1 MKYKS
6 EDIDLLIDSL
16 KIEEVVGEFVELKK
30 SGANYKGLCPFHP
43 DTTPSFMVSP
53 SKNICKCFVCGAGG
67 NPISFYSQYKKISFI
82 EAVEELS
89 KKYAIP
95 IKSLENNNLKQQE
108 SYEKYYEIM
117 KEAHLFYKN
126 SIFSNQGREA
136 LEYLSNR
143 KLNPKVIKE
152 NGLGFAPNK
161 WSELNDYLVSKGYES
176 KDLLKLGLIKEGD
189 NGNNYDTFRNR
200 IIFPIFSIKGDVI
213 AFGGRTLE
221 KDKETP
227 KYINSPDTP
236 IFKKGKNLYGL
247 ERSGVI
253 RKKNYAM
260 LMEGYMD
267 VLSAYLYGFDV
278 ALAPLGTAL
287 TEEQGVLL
295 KKYTSNIILS
305 FDSDGPGQSA
315 TERAGLILKSLGF
328 NIRILQLE
336 GAKDPDEY
344 LKQFGKESF
353 LKCVKNSVE
362 IFDFL
367 FKYYLKDYDL
377 NTMMF
382 KQNFINRFK
391 EFFQCVE
398 TELEKTLYLDRLSKE
413 IDVDK
418 NILKE
423 ILIDKNRKKSRKFEE
438 DLVNINIGEKSE
450 IINRVEK
457 DTLFLILAKR
467 EYFKYFSDK
476 NIKGSLTKKV
486 FQYLI
491 QHKEIDREDST
502 LNLSQNLELTSE
514 ELEQWQLLICTLI
527 ENISNDKKIEELL
540 TETFLSWFKQEIDS
554 SYRKVKGMDLI
565 EGLLLTNKIKQ
576 LEIKLSRVN
585 SFDEIK
591 EIYDNFKELM
601 KLNTRGIKVFF
612 TDIDKMKEQM
622 LEELKVSSK

>member
-1 MKYKS
+1 
-6 EDIDLLIDSL
+6 
-16 KIEEVVGEFVELKK
+16 
-30 SGANYKGLCPFHP
+30 
-43 DTTPSFMVSP
+43 
-53 SKNICKCFVCGAGG
+53 
-67 NPISFYSQYKKISFI
+67 
-82 EAVEELS
+82 
-89 KKYAIP
+89 
-95 IKSLENNNLKQQE
+95 
-108 SYEKYYEIM
+108 M

-377 NTMMF
+377 NNMMS

-591 EIYDNFKELM
+591 EIYDNFKEII
-601 KLNTRGIKVFF
+601 N
-612 TDIDKMKEQM
+612 
-622 LEELKVSSK
+622 

>member
-1 MKYKS
+1 MKYKT

-30 SGANYKGLCPFHP
+30 AGANYKGLCPFHP

-67 NPISFYSQYKKISFI
+67 NPISFYSQYKKISFL
-82 EAVEELS
+82 EAIEELS
-89 KKYAIP
+89 KKYGIP
-95 IKSLENNNLKQQE
+95 IKGIDNNSIKQQDN
-108 SYEKYYEIM
+108 YEKYYEIM
-117 KEAHLFYKN
+117 REAHNFYKDM
-126 SIFSNQGREA
+126 IFSNQGRVA
-136 LEYLSNR
+136 LEYLAGR
-143 KLNPKVIKE
+143 KLNPKIIKE
-152 NGLGFAPNK
+152 NGLGFAPDR
-161 WSELNDYLVSKGYES
+161 WSELNDYLLSKGYES
-176 KDLLKLGLIKEGD
+176 KDLLKLGLIKEGE
-189 NGNNYDTFRNR
+189 NGNNYDVFRNR
-200 IIFPIFSIKGDVI
+200 IMFPIYSIKGEVI

-247 ERSGVI
+247 ERSGII

-267 VLSAYLYGFDV
+267 VLSAYIYGFDV

-287 TEEQGVLL
+287 TEEQGILL

-305 FDSDGPGQSA
+305 FDSDAPGQVA

-328 NIRILQLE
+328 NIRILKLE

-367 FKYYLKDYDL
+367 FNYYLKEYDL
-377 NTMMF
+377 SNMMS

-391 EFFQCVE
+391 EFFQCVD

-413 IDVDK
+413 LEIEKD
-418 NILKE
+418 ILKD

-438 DLVNINIGEKSE
+438 DLVNINMGGESE

-457 DTLFLILAKR
+457 DTVFLILANR
-467 EYFKYFSDK
+467 KYFDYFRDK
-476 NIKGSLTKKV
+476 NIKGSLTKKIY
-486 FQYLI
+486 QYLKSSEADESVVNI
-491 QHKEIDREDST
+491 PEHI
-502 LNLSQNLELTSE
+502 ELTSQE
-514 ELEQWQLLICTLI
+514 MEQWQLIICSLI
-527 ENISNDKKIEELL
+527 ENSSNEKKIEELL
-540 TETFLSWFKQEIDS
+540 KETFLSWFKQEIES
-554 SYRKVKGMDLI
+554 SYRRVKSMDLVT
-565 EGLLLTNKIKQ
+565 GLMLVNKIKQ
-576 LEIKLSRVN
+576 LEIALSKTN
-585 SFDEIK
+585 SFDEIENMYK
-591 EIYDNFKELM
+591 NFKEIV
-601 KLNTRGIKVFF
+601 N
-612 TDIDKMKEQM
+612 
-622 LEELKVSSK
+622 

>member
-1 MKYKS
+1 MKYKT

-30 SGANYKGLCPFHP
+30 AGANYKGLCPFHP

-67 NPISFYSQYKKISFI
+67 NPISFYSQYKKISFL
-82 EAVEELS
+82 EAIEELS
-89 KKYAIP
+89 KKYGIP
-95 IKSLENNNLKQQE
+95 IKGIDNNSIKQQDN
-108 SYEKYYEIM
+108 YEKYYEIM
-117 KEAHLFYKN
+117 REAHNFYKDM
-126 SIFSNQGREA
+126 IFSNQGRVA
-136 LEYLSNR
+136 LEYLAGR
-143 KLNPKVIKE
+143 KLNPKIIKE
-152 NGLGFAPNK
+152 NGLGFAPDR
-161 WSELNDYLVSKGYES
+161 WSELNDYLLSKGYES
-176 KDLLKLGLIKEGD
+176 KDLLKLGLIKEGE
-189 NGNNYDTFRNR
+189 NGNNYDVFRNR
-200 IIFPIFSIKGDVI
+200 IMFPIYSTKGEVI

-247 ERSGVI
+247 ERSGII

-267 VLSAYLYGFDV
+267 VLSAYIYGFDV

-287 TEEQGVLL
+287 TEEQGILL

-305 FDSDGPGQSA
+305 FDSDAPGQAA

-328 NIRILQLE
+328 NIRILKLE

-367 FKYYLKDYDL
+367 FNYYLKEYDL
-377 NTMMF
+377 SNMMS

-391 EFFQCVE
+391 EFFQCVD

-413 IDVDK
+413 LEIEKD
-418 NILKE
+418 ILKD

-438 DLVNINIGEKSE
+438 DLVNINMGEESE

-457 DTLFLILAKR
+457 DTVFLILANR
-467 EYFKYFSDK
+467 KYFDYFRDK
-476 NIKGSLTKKV
+476 NIKGSLTKKIY
-486 FQYLI
+486 QYLKSSEADESVVNI
-491 QHKEIDREDST
+491 PEHI
-502 LNLSQNLELTSE
+502 ELTFQE
-514 ELEQWQLLICTLI
+514 MEQWQLIICSLI
-527 ENISNDKKIEELL
+527 ENSSNEKKIEELL
-540 TETFLSWFKQEIDS
+540 KETFLSWFKQEIES
-554 SYRKVKGMDLI
+554 SYRRVKSMDLVT
-565 EGLLLTNKIKQ
+565 GLMLVNKIKQ
-576 LEIKLSRVN
+576 LEIALSKTN
-585 SFDEIK
+585 SFDEIENMYK
-591 EIYDNFKELM
+591 NFKEIV
-601 KLNTRGIKVFF
+601 N
-612 TDIDKMKEQM
+612 
-622 LEELKVSSK
+622 

>member
-1 MKYKS
+1 MKYKT

-30 SGANYKGLCPFHP
+30 AGANYKGLCPFHP

-67 NPISFYSQYKKISFI
+67 NPISFYSQYKKISFL
-82 EAVEELS
+82 EAIEELS
-89 KKYAIP
+89 KKYGIP
-95 IKSLENNNLKQQE
+95 IKGIDNNSIKQQDN
-108 SYEKYYEIM
+108 YEKYYEIM
-117 KEAHLFYKN
+117 REAHNFYKDM
-126 SIFSNQGREA
+126 IFSNQGRVA
-136 LEYLSNR
+136 LEYLAGR
-143 KLNPKVIKE
+143 KLNPKIIKE
-152 NGLGFAPNK
+152 NGLGFAPDR
-161 WSELNDYLVSKGYES
+161 WSELNDYLLSKGYES
-176 KDLLKLGLIKEGD
+176 EDLLKLGLIKEGE
-189 NGNNYDTFRNR
+189 NGNNYDVFRNR
-200 IIFPIFSIKGDVI
+200 IMFPIYSTKGEVI

-247 ERSGVI
+247 ERSGII

-267 VLSAYLYGFDV
+267 VLSAYIYGFDV

-287 TEEQGVLL
+287 TEEQGILL

-305 FDSDGPGQSA
+305 FDSDAPGQAA

-328 NIRILQLE
+328 NIRILKLE

-367 FKYYLKDYDL
+367 FSYYLKEYDL
-377 NTMMF
+377 SNMMS

-391 EFFQCVE
+391 EFFQCVD

-413 IDVDK
+413 LEIEKD
-418 NILKE
+418 ILKD

-438 DLVNINIGEKSE
+438 DLVNINMGEESE

-457 DTLFLILAKR
+457 DTVFLILANRKNFD
-467 EYFKYFSDK
+467 YFRDK
-476 NIKGSLTKKV
+476 NIKGSLTKKIY
-486 FQYLI
+486 QYLKSSEADESVVNI
-491 QHKEIDREDST
+491 PEHI
-502 LNLSQNLELTSE
+502 ELTSQE
-514 ELEQWQLLICTLI
+514 MEQWQLIICSLI
-527 ENISNDKKIEELL
+527 ENSSNEKKIEELL
-540 TETFLSWFKQEIDS
+540 KETFLSWFKQEIES
-554 SYRKVKGMDLI
+554 SYRRVKSMDLVT
-565 EGLLLTNKIKQ
+565 GLMLVNKIKQ
-576 LEIKLSRVN
+576 LEIALSKTN
-585 SFDEIK
+585 SFDEIENMYK
-591 EIYDNFKELM
+591 NFKEVV
-601 KLNTRGIKVFF
+601 N
-612 TDIDKMKEQM
+612 
-622 LEELKVSSK
+622 

>member
-1 MKYKS
+1 MKYKT

-30 SGANYKGLCPFHP
+30 AGANYKGLCPFHP

-67 NPISFYSQYKKISFI
+67 NPISFYSQYKKISFL
-82 EAVEELS
+82 EAIEELS
-89 KKYAIP
+89 KKYGIP
-95 IKSLENNNLKQQE
+95 IKGIDNNSIKHQDN
-108 SYEKYYEIM
+108 YEKYYEIM
-117 KEAHLFYKN
+117 REAHNFYKDM
-126 SIFSNQGREA
+126 IFSNQGRVA
-136 LEYLSNR
+136 LEYLAGR
-143 KLNPKVIKE
+143 KLNPKIIKE
-152 NGLGFAPNK
+152 NGLGFAPDR
-161 WSELNDYLVSKGYES
+161 WSELNDYLLSKGYES
-176 KDLLKLGLIKEGD
+176 KDLLKLGLIKEGE
-189 NGNNYDTFRNR
+189 NGNNYDVFRNR
-200 IIFPIFSIKGDVI
+200 IMFPIYSTKGEVI

-247 ERSGVI
+247 ERSGII

-267 VLSAYLYGFDV
+267 VLSAYIYGFDV

-287 TEEQGVLL
+287 TEEQGILL

-305 FDSDGPGQSA
+305 FDSDAPGQVA

-328 NIRILQLE
+328 NIRILKLE

-367 FKYYLKDYDL
+367 FSYYLKEYDL
-377 NTMMF
+377 SNMMS

-391 EFFQCVE
+391 EFFQCVD

-413 IDVDK
+413 LEIEKD
-418 NILKE
+418 ILKD

-438 DLVNINIGEKSE
+438 DLVNINMGEESE

-457 DTLFLILAKR
+457 DTVFLILANR
-467 EYFKYFSDK
+467 KYFDYFRDK
-476 NIKGSLTKKV
+476 NIKGSLTKKIY
-486 FQYLI
+486 QYLKSSEADESVVNI
-491 QHKEIDREDST
+491 PEHI
-502 LNLSQNLELTSE
+502 ELTSQE
-514 ELEQWQLLICTLI
+514 MEQWQLIICSLI
-527 ENISNDKKIEELL
+527 ENSSNEKKIEELL
-540 TETFLSWFKQEIDS
+540 KETFLSWFKQEIES
-554 SYRKVKGMDLI
+554 SYRRVKSMDLVT
-565 EGLLLTNKIKQ
+565 GLMLVNKIKQ
-576 LEIKLSRVN
+576 LEIALSKTN
-585 SFDEIK
+585 SFDEIENMYK
-591 EIYDNFKELM
+591 NFKEII
-601 KLNTRGIKVFF
+601 N
-612 TDIDKMKEQM
+612 
-622 LEELKVSSK
+622 

>member
-1 MKYKS
+1 MKYKT

-30 SGANYKGLCPFHP
+30 AGANYKGLCPFHP

-67 NPISFYSQYKKISFI
+67 NPISFYSQYKKISFL
-82 EAVEELS
+82 EAIEELS
-89 KKYAIP
+89 KKYGIP
-95 IKSLENNNLKQQE
+95 IKGIDNNSIKQQDN
-108 SYEKYYEIM
+108 YEKYYEIM
-117 KEAHLFYKN
+117 REAHNFYKDM
-126 SIFSNQGREA
+126 IFLNQGRVA
-136 LEYLSNR
+136 LEYLAGR
-143 KLNPKVIKE
+143 KLNPKIIKE
-152 NGLGFAPNK
+152 NGLGFAPDR
-161 WSELNDYLVSKGYES
+161 WSELNDYLLSKGYES
-176 KDLLKLGLIKEGD
+176 KDLLKLGLIKEGE
-189 NGNNYDTFRNR
+189 NGNNYDVFRNR
-200 IIFPIFSIKGDVI
+200 IMFPIYSTKGEVI

-247 ERSGVI
+247 ERSGII

-267 VLSAYLYGFDV
+267 VLSAYIYGFDV

-287 TEEQGVLL
+287 TEEQGILL

-305 FDSDGPGQSA
+305 FDSDAPGQAA

-328 NIRILQLE
+328 NIRILKLE

-367 FKYYLKDYDL
+367 FNYYLKEYDL
-377 NTMMF
+377 SNMMS

-391 EFFQCVE
+391 GFFQCVD

-413 IDVDK
+413 LEIEKD
-418 NILKE
+418 ILKD

-438 DLVNINIGEKSE
+438 DLVNINMREESE

-457 DTLFLILAKR
+457 DTVFLILANR
-467 EYFKYFSDK
+467 KYFDYFRDK
-476 NIKGSLTKKV
+476 NIKGSLTKKIY
-486 FQYLI
+486 QYLKSSEADESVVNI
-491 QHKEIDREDST
+491 PEHI
-502 LNLSQNLELTSE
+502 ELTSQE
-514 ELEQWQLLICTLI
+514 MEQWQLIICSLI
-527 ENISNDKKIEELL
+527 ENSSNEKKIEELL
-540 TETFLSWFKQEIDS
+540 KETFLSWFKQEIES
-554 SYRKVKGMDLI
+554 SYRRVKSMDLVT
-565 EGLLLTNKIKQ
+565 GLMLVNKIKQ
-576 LEIKLSRVN
+576 LEIALSKTN
-585 SFDEIK
+585 SFDEIENMYK
-591 EIYDNFKELM
+591 NFKEIV
-601 KLNTRGIKVFF
+601 N
-612 TDIDKMKEQM
+612 
-622 LEELKVSSK
+622 

>member
-1 MKYKS
+1 LKYKT

-30 SGANYKGLCPFHP
+30 AGANYKGLCPFHP

-67 NPISFYSQYKKISFI
+67 NPISFYSQYKKISFL
-82 EAVEELS
+82 EAIEELS
-89 KKYAIP
+89 KKYGIP
-95 IKSLENNNLKQQE
+95 IKGIDNNSIKQQDN
-108 SYEKYYEIM
+108 YEKYYEIM
-117 KEAHLFYKN
+117 REAHNFYKDM
-126 SIFSNQGREA
+126 IFSNQGRVA
-136 LEYLSNR
+136 LEYLAGR
-143 KLNPKVIKE
+143 KLNPKIIKE
-152 NGLGFAPNK
+152 NGLGFAPDR
-161 WSELNDYLVSKGYES
+161 WSELNDYLLSKGYES
-176 KDLLKLGLIKEGD
+176 KDLLKLGLIKEGE
-189 NGNNYDTFRNR
+189 NGNNYDVFRNR
-200 IIFPIFSIKGDVI
+200 IMFPIYSTKGEVI

-247 ERSGVI
+247 ERSGII

-267 VLSAYLYGFDV
+267 VLSAYIYGFDV

-287 TEEQGVLL
+287 TEEQGILL

-305 FDSDGPGQSA
+305 FDSDAPGQAA

-328 NIRILQLE
+328 NIRILKLE

-367 FKYYLKDYDL
+367 FNYYLKEYDL
-377 NTMMF
+377 SNMMS

-391 EFFQCVE
+391 EFFQCVD

-413 IDVDK
+413 LEIEKD
-418 NILKE
+418 ILKD

-438 DLVNINIGEKSE
+438 DLVNINMGEESE

-457 DTLFLILAKR
+457 DTVFLILANR
-467 EYFKYFSDK
+467 KYFDYFRDK
-476 NIKGSLTKKV
+476 NIKGSLTKKIY
-486 FQYLI
+486 QYLKSSEADESVVNI
-491 QHKEIDREDST
+491 PEHI
-502 LNLSQNLELTSE
+502 ELTSQE
-514 ELEQWQLLICTLI
+514 MEQWQLIICSLI
-527 ENISNDKKIEELL
+527 ENSSNEKKIEELL
-540 TETFLSWFKQEIDS
+540 KETFLSWFKQEIES
-554 SYRKVKGMDLI
+554 SYRRVKSMDLVT
-565 EGLLLTNKIKQ
+565 GLMLVNKIKQ
-576 LEIKLSRVN
+576 LEIALSKTN
-585 SFDEIK
+585 SFDEIENMYK
-591 EIYDNFKELM
+591 NFKEIV
-601 KLNTRGIKVFF
+601 N
-612 TDIDKMKEQM
+612 
-622 LEELKVSSK
+622 

>member
-1 MKYKS
+1 MKYKT

-30 SGANYKGLCPFHP
+30 AGANYKGLCPFHP

-67 NPISFYSQYKKISFI
+67 NPISFYSQYKKISFL
-82 EAVEELS
+82 EAIEELS
-89 KKYAIP
+89 KKYGIP
-95 IKSLENNNLKQQE
+95 IKGIDNNSIKQQDN
-108 SYEKYYEIM
+108 YEKYYEIM
-117 KEAHLFYKN
+117 REAHNFYKDM
-126 SIFSNQGREA
+126 IFSNQGRVA
-136 LEYLSNR
+136 LEYLAGR
-143 KLNPKVIKE
+143 KLNPKIIKE
-152 NGLGFAPNK
+152 NGLGFAPDR
-161 WSELNDYLVSKGYES
+161 WSELNDYLLSKGYES
-176 KDLLKLGLIKEGD
+176 KDLLKLGLIKEGE
-189 NGNNYDTFRNR
+189 NGNNYDVFRNR
-200 IIFPIFSIKGDVI
+200 IMFPIYSIKGEVI

-247 ERSGVI
+247 ERSGII

-267 VLSAYLYGFDV
+267 VLSAYIYGFDV

-287 TEEQGVLL
+287 TEEQGILL

-305 FDSDGPGQSA
+305 FDSDAPGQAA

-328 NIRILQLE
+328 NIRILKLE

-367 FKYYLKDYDL
+367 FNYYLKEYDL
-377 NTMMF
+377 SNMMS

-391 EFFQCVE
+391 EFFQCVD

-413 IDVDK
+413 LEIEKD
-418 NILKE
+418 ILKD

-438 DLVNINIGEKSE
+438 DLVNINMGEESE

-457 DTLFLILAKR
+457 DTVFLILANRKNFD
-467 EYFKYFSDK
+467 YFRDK
-476 NIKGSLTKKV
+476 NIKGSLTKKIY
-486 FQYLI
+486 QYLKSSEADESVVNI
-491 QHKEIDREDST
+491 PEHI
-502 LNLSQNLELTSE
+502 ELTSQE
-514 ELEQWQLLICTLI
+514 MEQWQLIICSLI
-527 ENISNDKKIEELL
+527 ENSSNEKKIEELL
-540 TETFLSWFKQEIDS
+540 KETFLSWFKQEIES
-554 SYRKVKGMDLI
+554 SYRRVKSMDLVT
-565 EGLLLTNKIKQ
+565 GLMLVNKIKQ
-576 LEIKLSRVN
+576 LEIALSKTN
-585 SFDEIK
+585 SFDEIENMYK
-591 EIYDNFKELM
+591 NFKEIV
-601 KLNTRGIKVFF
+601 N
-612 TDIDKMKEQM
+612 
-622 LEELKVSSK
+622 

>member
-1 MKYKS
+1 MKYKT

-30 SGANYKGLCPFHP
+30 AGANYKGLCPFHP

-67 NPISFYSQYKKISFI
+67 NPISFYSQYKKISFL
-82 EAVEELS
+82 EAIEELS
-89 KKYAIP
+89 KKYGIP
-95 IKSLENNNLKQQE
+95 IKGIDNNSIKQQDN
-108 SYEKYYEIM
+108 YEKYYEIM
-117 KEAHLFYKN
+117 REAHNFYKDM
-126 SIFSNQGREA
+126 IFSNQGRVA
-136 LEYLSNR
+136 LEYLAGR
-143 KLNPKVIKE
+143 KLNPKIIKE
-152 NGLGFAPNK
+152 NGLGFAPDR
-161 WSELNDYLVSKGYES
+161 WSELNDYLLSKGYES
-176 KDLLKLGLIKEGD
+176 KDLLKLGLIKEGE
-189 NGNNYDTFRNR
+189 NGNNYDVFRNR
-200 IIFPIFSIKGDVI
+200 IMFPIYSIKGEVI

-247 ERSGVI
+247 ERSGII

-267 VLSAYLYGFDV
+267 VLSAYIYGFDV

-287 TEEQGVLL
+287 TEEQGILL

-305 FDSDGPGQSA
+305 FDSDAPGQAA

-328 NIRILQLE
+328 NIRILKLE

-367 FKYYLKDYDL
+367 FNYYLKEYDL
-377 NTMMF
+377 SNMMS

-391 EFFQCVE
+391 EFFQCVD

-413 IDVDK
+413 LEIEKD
-418 NILKE
+418 ILKD

-438 DLVNINIGEKSE
+438 DLVNINMGEESE

-457 DTLFLILAKR
+457 DTVFLILANR
-467 EYFKYFSDK
+467 KYFDYFRDK
-476 NIKGSLTKKV
+476 NIKGSLTKKIY
-486 FQYLI
+486 QYLKSSEADESVVNI
-491 QHKEIDREDST
+491 PEHI
-502 LNLSQNLELTSE
+502 ELTSQE
-514 ELEQWQLLICTLI
+514 MEQWQLIICSLI
-527 ENISNDKKIEELL
+527 ENSSNEKKIEELL
-540 TETFLSWFKQEIDS
+540 KETFLSWFKQEIES
-554 SYRKVKGMDLI
+554 SYRRVKSMDLVT
-565 EGLLLTNKIKQ
+565 GLMLVNKIKQ
-576 LEIKLSRVN
+576 LEIALSKTN
-585 SFDEIK
+585 SFDEIENMYK
-591 EIYDNFKELM
+591 NFKEIV
-601 KLNTRGIKVFF
+601 N
-612 TDIDKMKEQM
+612 
-622 LEELKVSSK
+622 

>member
-1 MKYKS
+1 MKYKT

-30 SGANYKGLCPFHP
+30 AGANYKGLCPFHP

-67 NPISFYSQYKKISFI
+67 NPISFYSQYKKISFL
-82 EAVEELS
+82 EAIEELS
-89 KKYAIP
+89 KKYGIP
-95 IKSLENNNLKQQE
+95 IKGIDNNSIKQQDN
-108 SYEKYYEIM
+108 YEKYYEIM
-117 KEAHLFYKN
+117 REAHNFYKDM
-126 SIFSNQGREA
+126 IFSNQGRVA
-136 LEYLSNR
+136 LEYLAGR
-143 KLNPKVIKE
+143 KLNPKIIKE
-152 NGLGFAPNK
+152 NGLGFAPDR
-161 WSELNDYLVSKGYES
+161 WSELNDYLLSKGYES
-176 KDLLKLGLIKEGD
+176 KDLLKLGLIKEGE
-189 NGNNYDTFRNR
+189 NGNNYDVFRNR
-200 IIFPIFSIKGDVI
+200 IMFPIYSTKGEVI

-247 ERSGVI
+247 ERSGII

-267 VLSAYLYGFDV
+267 VLSAYIYGFDV

-287 TEEQGVLL
+287 TEEQGILL

-305 FDSDGPGQSA
+305 FDSDAPGQVA

-328 NIRILQLE
+328 NIRILKLE

-367 FKYYLKDYDL
+367 FSYYLKEYDL
-377 NTMMF
+377 SNMMS

-391 EFFQCVE
+391 EFFQCVD
-398 TELEKTLYLDRLSKE
+398 TELEKILYLDRLSKE
-413 IDVDK
+413 LEIEKD
-418 NILKE
+418 ILKD

-438 DLVNINIGEKSE
+438 DLVNINMGEESE

-457 DTLFLILAKR
+457 DTVFLILANR
-467 EYFKYFSDK
+467 KYFDYFRDK
-476 NIKGSLTKKV
+476 NIKGSLTKKIY
-486 FQYLI
+486 QYLKSSEADESVVNI
-491 QHKEIDREDST
+491 PEHI
-502 LNLSQNLELTSE
+502 ELTSQE
-514 ELEQWQLLICTLI
+514 MEQWQLIICSLI
-527 ENISNDKKIEELL
+527 ENSSNEKKIEELL
-540 TETFLSWFKQEIDS
+540 KETFLSWFKQEIES
-554 SYRKVKGMDLI
+554 SYRRVKSMDLVT
-565 EGLLLTNKIKQ
+565 GLMLVNKIKQ
-576 LEIKLSRVN
+576 LEIALSKTN
-585 SFDEIK
+585 SFDEIENMYK
-591 EIYDNFKELM
+591 NFKEIV
-601 KLNTRGIKVFF
+601 N
-612 TDIDKMKEQM
+612 
-622 LEELKVSSK
+622 

>member
-1 MKYKS
+1 MKYKT

-30 SGANYKGLCPFHP
+30 AGANYKGLCPFHP

-67 NPISFYSQYKKISFI
+67 NPISFYSQYKKISFL
-82 EAVEELS
+82 EAIEELS
-89 KKYAIP
+89 KKYGIP
-95 IKSLENNNLKQQE
+95 IKGIDNNSIKHQDN
-108 SYEKYYEIM
+108 YEKYYEIM
-117 KEAHLFYKN
+117 REAHNFYKDM
-126 SIFSNQGREA
+126 IFSNQGRVA
-136 LEYLSNR
+136 LEYLAGR
-143 KLNPKVIKE
+143 KLNPKIIKE
-152 NGLGFAPNK
+152 NGLGFAPDR
-161 WSELNDYLVSKGYES
+161 WSELNDYLLSKGYES
-176 KDLLKLGLIKEGD
+176 KDLLKLGLIKEGE
-189 NGNNYDTFRNR
+189 NGNNYDVFRNR
-200 IIFPIFSIKGDVI
+200 IMFPIYSTKGEVI

-247 ERSGVI
+247 ERSGII

-267 VLSAYLYGFDV
+267 VLSAYIYGFDV

-287 TEEQGVLL
+287 TEEQGILL

-305 FDSDGPGQSA
+305 FDSDAPGQVA

-328 NIRILQLE
+328 NIRILKLE

-367 FKYYLKDYDL
+367 FSYYLKEYDL
-377 NTMMF
+377 SNMMS

-391 EFFQCVE
+391 EFFQCVD

-413 IDVDK
+413 LEIEKD
-418 NILKE
+418 ILKD

-438 DLVNINIGEKSE
+438 DLVNINMGEESE

-457 DTLFLILAKR
+457 DTVFLILANRKDFD
-467 EYFKYFSDK
+467 YFRDK
-476 NIKGSLTKKV
+476 NIKGSLTKKIY
-486 FQYLI
+486 QYLKSSEADESVVNI
-491 QHKEIDREDST
+491 PEHI
-502 LNLSQNLELTSE
+502 ELTSQE
-514 ELEQWQLLICTLI
+514 MEQWQLIICSLI
-527 ENISNDKKIEELL
+527 ENSSNEKKIEELL
-540 TETFLSWFKQEIDS
+540 KETFLSWFKQEIES
-554 SYRKVKGMDLI
+554 SYRRVKSMDLVT
-565 EGLLLTNKIKQ
+565 GLMLVNKIKQ
-576 LEIKLSRVN
+576 LEIALSKTN
-585 SFDEIK
+585 SFDEIENMYK
-591 EIYDNFKELM
+591 NFKEIV
-601 KLNTRGIKVFF
+601 N
-612 TDIDKMKEQM
+612 
-622 LEELKVSSK
+622 

>member
-1 MKYKS
+1 MKYKT

-30 SGANYKGLCPFHP
+30 AGANYKGLCPFHP

-67 NPISFYSQYKKISFI
+67 NPISFYSQYKKISFL
-82 EAVEELS
+82 EAIEELS
-89 KKYAIP
+89 KKYGIP
-95 IKSLENNNLKQQE
+95 IKGIDNNSIKQQDN
-108 SYEKYYEIM
+108 YEKYYEIM
-117 KEAHLFYKN
+117 REAHNFYKDM
-126 SIFSNQGREA
+126 IFSNQGRVA
-136 LEYLSNR
+136 LEYLAGR
-143 KLNPKVIKE
+143 KLNPKIIKE
-152 NGLGFAPNK
+152 NGLGFAPDR
-161 WSELNDYLVSKGYES
+161 WSELNDYLLSKGYES
-176 KDLLKLGLIKEGD
+176 KDLLKLGLIKEGE
-189 NGNNYDTFRNR
+189 NGNNYDVFRNR
-200 IIFPIFSIKGDVI
+200 IMFPIYSTKGEVI

-247 ERSGVI
+247 ERSGII

-267 VLSAYLYGFDV
+267 VLSAYIYGFDV

-287 TEEQGVLL
+287 TEEQGILL

-305 FDSDGPGQSA
+305 FDSDAPGQVA

-328 NIRILQLE
+328 NIRILKLE

-367 FKYYLKDYDL
+367 FSYYLKEYDL
-377 NTMMF
+377 SNMMS

-391 EFFQCVE
+391 EFFQCVD

-413 IDVDK
+413 LEIEKD
-418 NILKE
+418 ILKD

-438 DLVNINIGEKSE
+438 DLVNINMEEESE

-457 DTLFLILAKR
+457 DTVFLILANR
-467 EYFKYFSDK
+467 KYFDYFRDK
-476 NIKGSLTKKV
+476 NIKGSLTKKIY
-486 FQYLI
+486 QYLKSSEADESVVNI
-491 QHKEIDREDST
+491 PEHI
-502 LNLSQNLELTSE
+502 ELTSQE
-514 ELEQWQLLICTLI
+514 MEQWQLIICSLI
-527 ENISNDKKIEELL
+527 ENSSNEKKIEELL
-540 TETFLSWFKQEIDS
+540 KETFLSWFKQEIES
-554 SYRKVKGMDLI
+554 SYRRVKSMDLVT
-565 EGLLLTNKIKQ
+565 GLMLVNKIKQ
-576 LEIKLSRVN
+576 LEIALSKTN
-585 SFDEIK
+585 SFDEIENMYK
-591 EIYDNFKELM
+591 NFKEIV
-601 KLNTRGIKVFF
+601 N
-612 TDIDKMKEQM
+612 
-622 LEELKVSSK
+622 

>member
-1 MKYKS
+1 MKYKT

-30 SGANYKGLCPFHP
+30 AGANYKGLCPFHP

-67 NPISFYSQYKKISFI
+67 NPISFYSQYKKISFL
-82 EAVEELS
+82 EAIEELS
-89 KKYAIP
+89 KKYGIP
-95 IKSLENNNLKQQE
+95 IKGIDNNSIKQQDN
-108 SYEKYYEIM
+108 YEKYYEIM
-117 KEAHLFYKN
+117 REAHNFYKDM
-126 SIFSNQGREA
+126 IFSNQGRVA
-136 LEYLSNR
+136 LEYLAGR
-143 KLNPKVIKE
+143 KLNPKIIKE
-152 NGLGFAPNK
+152 NGLGFAPDR
-161 WSELNDYLVSKGYES
+161 WSELNDYLLSKGYES
-176 KDLLKLGLIKEGD
+176 KDLLKLGLIKEGE
-189 NGNNYDTFRNR
+189 NGNNYDVFRNR
-200 IIFPIFSIKGDVI
+200 IMFPIYSTKGEII

-247 ERSGVI
+247 ERSGII

-267 VLSAYLYGFDV
+267 VLSAYIYGFDV

-287 TEEQGVLL
+287 TEEQGILL

-305 FDSDGPGQSA
+305 FDSDAPGQAA

-328 NIRILQLE
+328 NIRILKLE

-367 FKYYLKDYDL
+367 FSYYLKEYDL
-377 NTMMF
+377 SNMMS

-391 EFFQCVE
+391 EFFQCVD

-413 IDVDK
+413 LEIEKD
-418 NILKE
+418 ILKD

-438 DLVNINIGEKSE
+438 DLVNINMGEESE

-457 DTLFLILAKR
+457 DTVFLILANR
-467 EYFKYFSDK
+467 KYFDYFRDK
-476 NIKGSLTKKV
+476 NIKGSLTKKIY
-486 FQYLI
+486 QYLKSSEADESVVNI
-491 QHKEIDREDST
+491 PEHI
-502 LNLSQNLELTSE
+502 ELTSQE
-514 ELEQWQLLICTLI
+514 MEQWQLIICSLI
-527 ENISNDKKIEELL
+527 ENSSNEKKIEELL
-540 TETFLSWFKQEIDS
+540 KETFLSWFKQEIES
-554 SYRKVKGMDLI
+554 SYRRVKSMDLVT
-565 EGLLLTNKIKQ
+565 GLMLVNKIKQ
-576 LEIKLSRVN
+576 LEIALSKTN
-585 SFDEIK
+585 SFDEIENMYK
-591 EIYDNFKELM
+591 NFKEIV
-601 KLNTRGIKVFF
+601 N
-612 TDIDKMKEQM
+612 
-622 LEELKVSSK
+622 

>member
-16 KIEEVVGEFVELKK
+16 KIEDVVGEFIELKK

-53 SKNICKCFVCGAGG
+53 NKNICKCFVCGAGG
-67 NPISFYSQYKKISFI
+67 NPVSFYSQYKKISFM

-89 KKYAIP
+89 KKYGIP
-95 IKSLENNNLKQQE
+95 IKAVGEVSKNKEN
-108 SYEKYYEIM
+108 YEK
-117 KEAHLFYKN
+117 FYKIM
-126 SIFSNQGREA
+126 SDAHEFYKSIIFSNFGREA
-136 LEYLSNR
+136 LEYLSDR
-143 KLNPKVIKE
+143 KVNPKIVKE
-152 NGLGFAPNK
+152 NGIGFAPNK
-161 WSELNDYLVSKGYES
+161 WNELNDYLLGKGYES
-176 KDLLKLGLIKEGD
+176 KDLLTLGLIKEGE

-200 IIFPIFSIKGDVI
+200 IIFPIYSIQGEVI

-221 KDKETP
+221 KDKDTP

-247 ERSGVI
+247 ERSSIV

-287 TEEQGVLL
+287 TEEQATIL
-295 KKYTSNIILS
+295 KRYTNNIILS
-305 FDSDGPGQSA
+305 FDSDAPGQLA

-328 NIRILQLE
+328 NIRVLQLE

-344 LKQFGKESF
+344 LKTYGKDSF

-367 FKYYLKDYDL
+367 FKFYSKEYDL
-377 NTMMF
+377 TNMMS

-391 EFFQCVE
+391 DFFQCVE
-398 TELEKTLYLDRLSKE
+398 TDLEKSLYLDKLSKE

-423 ILIDKNRKKSRKFEE
+423 ILVDKNRKKSRKF
-438 DLVNINIGEKSE
+438 DDDSVNINIGRKGE
-450 IINRVEK
+450 IVNRVER
-457 DTLFLILAKR
+457 DTLLLILIKR
-467 EYFKYFSDK
+467 EYFEYFKDK
-476 NIKGSLTKKV
+476 SIRGSLTEKV
-486 FQYLI
+486 FKYL
-491 QHKEIDREDST
+491 KDNREDDEKAIVGKFP
-502 LNLSQNLELTSE
+502 QYIELTEDELSE
-514 ELEQWQLLICTLI
+514 WQLLICSVI
-527 ENISNDKKIEELL
+527 EDFSDENKIEELL
-540 TETFLSWFKQEIDS
+540 RETFISWFKQEIEN
-554 SYRKVKGMDLI
+554 SYKKAKSMDLI
-565 EGLLLTNKIKQ
+565 SGLLLTNNIKQ
-576 LEIKLSRVN
+576 LEISLSKISN
-585 SFDEIK
+585 FSEIL
-591 EIYDNFKELM
+591 EIYSRFR
-601 KLNTRGIKVFF
+601 KLIN
-612 TDIDKMKEQM
+612 
-622 LEELKVSSK
+622 L

>member
-1 MKYKS
+1 MKYKT

-30 SGANYKGLCPFHP
+30 AGANYKGLCPFHP

-67 NPISFYSQYKKISFI
+67 NPISFYSQYKKISFL
-82 EAVEELS
+82 EAIEELS
-89 KKYAIP
+89 KKYGIP
-95 IKSLENNNLKQQE
+95 IKGIDNNSIKQQDN
-108 SYEKYYEIM
+108 YEKYYEIM
-117 KEAHLFYKN
+117 REAHNFYKDM
-126 SIFSNQGREA
+126 IFSNQGRVA
-136 LEYLSNR
+136 LEYLAGR
-143 KLNPKVIKE
+143 KLNPKIIKE
-152 NGLGFAPNK
+152 NGLGFAPDR
-161 WSELNDYLVSKGYES
+161 WSELNDYLLSKGYES
-176 KDLLKLGLIKEGD
+176 KDLLKLGLIKEGE
-189 NGNNYDTFRNR
+189 NGNNYDVFRNR
-200 IIFPIFSIKGDVI
+200 IMFPIYSIKGEVI

-247 ERSGVI
+247 ERSGII

-267 VLSAYLYGFDV
+267 VLSAYIYGFDV

-287 TEEQGVLL
+287 TEEQGILL

-305 FDSDGPGQSA
+305 FDSDAPGQVA

-328 NIRILQLE
+328 NIRILKLE

-367 FKYYLKDYDL
+367 FSYYLKEYDL
-377 NTMMF
+377 SNMMS

-391 EFFQCVE
+391 EFFQCVD

-413 IDVDK
+413 LEIEKD
-418 NILKE
+418 ILKD

-438 DLVNINIGEKSE
+438 DLVNINMGEESE

-457 DTLFLILAKR
+457 DTVFLILANR
-467 EYFKYFSDK
+467 KYFDYFRDK
-476 NIKGSLTKKV
+476 NIKGSLTKKIY
-486 FQYLI
+486 QYLKSSEADESVVNI
-491 QHKEIDREDST
+491 PEHI
-502 LNLSQNLELTSE
+502 ELTSQE
-514 ELEQWQLLICTLI
+514 MEQWQLIICSLI
-527 ENISNDKKIEELL
+527 ENSSNEKKIEELL
-540 TETFLSWFKQEIDS
+540 KETFLSWFKQEIES
-554 SYRKVKGMDLI
+554 SYRRVKSMDLVT
-565 EGLLLTNKIKQ
+565 GLMLVNKIKQ
-576 LEIKLSRVN
+576 LEIALSKTN
-585 SFDEIK
+585 SFDEIENMYK
-591 EIYDNFKELM
+591 NFKEII
-601 KLNTRGIKVFF
+601 N
-612 TDIDKMKEQM
+612 
-622 LEELKVSSK
+622 

>member
-1 MKYKS
+1 MKYKT

-30 SGANYKGLCPFHP
+30 AGANYKGLCPFHP

-67 NPISFYSQYKKISFI
+67 NPISFYSQYKKISFL
-82 EAVEELS
+82 EAIEELS
-89 KKYAIP
+89 KKYGIP
-95 IKSLENNNLKQQE
+95 IKGIDNNSIKQQDN
-108 SYEKYYEIM
+108 YEKYYEIM
-117 KEAHLFYKN
+117 REAHNFYKDM
-126 SIFSNQGREA
+126 IFSNQGRVA
-136 LEYLSNR
+136 LEYLAGR
-143 KLNPKVIKE
+143 KLNPKIIKE
-152 NGLGFAPNK
+152 NGLGFAPDR
-161 WSELNDYLVSKGYES
+161 WSELNDYLLSKGYES
-176 KDLLKLGLIKEGD
+176 KDLLKLGLIKEGE
-189 NGNNYDTFRNR
+189 NGNNYDVFRNR
-200 IIFPIFSIKGDVI
+200 IMFPIYSTKGEVI

-247 ERSGVI
+247 ERSGII

-267 VLSAYLYGFDV
+267 VLSAYIYGFDV

-287 TEEQGVLL
+287 TEEQGILL

-305 FDSDGPGQSA
+305 FDSDAPGQVA

-328 NIRILQLE
+328 NIRILKLE

-367 FKYYLKDYDL
+367 FSYYLKEYDL
-377 NTMMF
+377 SNMMS

-391 EFFQCVE
+391 EFFQCVD

-413 IDVDK
+413 LEIEKD
-418 NILKE
+418 ILKD

-438 DLVNINIGEKSE
+438 DLVNINMGEESE

-457 DTLFLILAKR
+457 DTVFLILANR
-467 EYFKYFSDK
+467 KYFDYFRDK
-476 NIKGSLTKKV
+476 NIKGSLTKKIY
-486 FQYLI
+486 QYLKSSEADESVVNI
-491 QHKEIDREDST
+491 PEHI
-502 LNLSQNLELTSE
+502 ELTSQE
-514 ELEQWQLLICTLI
+514 MEQWQLIICSLI
-527 ENISNDKKIEELL
+527 ENSSNEKKIEELL
-540 TETFLSWFKQEIDS
+540 KETFLSWFKQEIES
-554 SYRKVKGMDLI
+554 SYRRVKSMDLVT
-565 EGLLLTNKIKQ
+565 GLMLVNKIKQ
-576 LEIKLSRVN
+576 LEIALSKTN
-585 SFDEIK
+585 SFDEIENMYK
-591 EIYDNFKELM
+591 NFKEII
-601 KLNTRGIKVFF
+601 N
-612 TDIDKMKEQM
+612 
-622 LEELKVSSK
+622 

>member
-1 MKYKS
+1 MKYKT

-30 SGANYKGLCPFHP
+30 AGANYKGLCPFHP

-67 NPISFYSQYKKISFI
+67 NPISFYSQYKKISFL
-82 EAVEELS
+82 EAIEELS
-89 KKYAIP
+89 KKYGIP
-95 IKSLENNNLKQQE
+95 IKGIDNNSIKQQDN
-108 SYEKYYEIM
+108 YEKYYEIM
-117 KEAHLFYKN
+117 REAHNFYKEM
-126 SIFSNQGREA
+126 IFSNQGRVA
-136 LEYLSNR
+136 LEYLAGR
-143 KLNPKVIKE
+143 KLNPKIIKE
-152 NGLGFAPNK
+152 NGLGFAPDR
-161 WSELNDYLVSKGYES
+161 WSELNDYLLSKGYES
-176 KDLLKLGLIKEGD
+176 KDLLKLGLIKEGE
-189 NGNNYDTFRNR
+189 NGNNYDVFRNR
-200 IIFPIFSIKGDVI
+200 IMFPIYSTKGEVI

-247 ERSGVI
+247 ERSGII

-267 VLSAYLYGFDV
+267 VLSAYIYGFDV

-287 TEEQGVLL
+287 TEEQGILL

-305 FDSDGPGQSA
+305 FDSDAPGQAA

-328 NIRILQLE
+328 NIRILKLE

-367 FKYYLKDYDL
+367 FNYYLKEYDL
-377 NTMMF
+377 SNMMS

-391 EFFQCVE
+391 EFFQCVD

-413 IDVDK
+413 LEIEKD
-418 NILKE
+418 ILKD

-438 DLVNINIGEKSE
+438 DLVNINMGEESE

-457 DTLFLILAKR
+457 DTVFLILANR
-467 EYFKYFSDK
+467 KYFDYFRDK
-476 NIKGSLTKKV
+476 NIKGSLTKKIY
-486 FQYLI
+486 QYLKSSEADESVVNI
-491 QHKEIDREDST
+491 PEHI
-502 LNLSQNLELTSE
+502 ELTSQE
-514 ELEQWQLLICTLI
+514 MEQWQLIICSLI
-527 ENISNDKKIEELL
+527 ENSSNEKKIEELL
-540 TETFLSWFKQEIDS
+540 KETFLSWFKQEIES
-554 SYRKVKGMDLI
+554 SYRRVKSMDLVT
-565 EGLLLTNKIKQ
+565 GLMLVNKIKQ
-576 LEIKLSRVN
+576 LEIALSKTN
-585 SFDEIK
+585 SFDEIENMYK
-591 EIYDNFKELM
+591 NFKEIV
-601 KLNTRGIKVFF
+601 N
-612 TDIDKMKEQM
+612 
-622 LEELKVSSK
+622 

>member
-1 MKYKS
+1 MKYKT

-30 SGANYKGLCPFHP
+30 AGANYKGLCPFHP

-67 NPISFYSQYKKISFI
+67 NPISFYSQYKKISFL
-82 EAVEELS
+82 EAIEELS
-89 KKYAIP
+89 KKYGIP
-95 IKSLENNNLKQQE
+95 IKGIDNNSIKQQDN
-108 SYEKYYEIM
+108 YEKYYEIM
-117 KEAHLFYKN
+117 REAHNFYKEM
-126 SIFSNQGREA
+126 IFSNQGRVA
-136 LEYLSNR
+136 LEYLAGR
-143 KLNPKVIKE
+143 KLNPKIIKE
-152 NGLGFAPNK
+152 NGLGFAPDR
-161 WSELNDYLVSKGYES
+161 WSELNDYLLSKGYES
-176 KDLLKLGLIKEGD
+176 KDLLKLGLIKEGE
-189 NGNNYDTFRNR
+189 NGNNYDVFRNR
-200 IIFPIFSIKGDVI
+200 IMFPIYSTKGEVI

-247 ERSGVI
+247 ERSGII

-267 VLSAYLYGFDV
+267 VLSAYIYGFDV

-287 TEEQGVLL
+287 TEEQGILL

-305 FDSDGPGQSA
+305 FDSDAPGQAA

-328 NIRILQLE
+328 NIRILKLE

-367 FKYYLKDYDL
+367 FSYYLKEYDL
-377 NTMMF
+377 SNMMS

-391 EFFQCVE
+391 EFFQCVD

-413 IDVDK
+413 LEIEKD
-418 NILKE
+418 ILKD

-438 DLVNINIGEKSE
+438 DLVNINMGEESE

-457 DTLFLILAKR
+457 DTIFLILANRKHFD
-467 EYFKYFSDK
+467 YFRDK
-476 NIKGSLTKKV
+476 NIKGSLTKKIY
-486 FQYLI
+486 QYLKSSEADESVVNI
-491 QHKEIDREDST
+491 PEHI
-502 LNLSQNLELTSE
+502 ELTSQE
-514 ELEQWQLLICTLI
+514 MEQWQLIICSLI
-527 ENISNDKKIEELL
+527 ENSSNEKKIEELL
-540 TETFLSWFKQEIDS
+540 KETFLSWFKQEIES
-554 SYRKVKGMDLI
+554 SYRRVKSMDLVT
-565 EGLLLTNKIKQ
+565 GLMLVNKIKQ
-576 LEIKLSRVN
+576 LEIALSKTN
-585 SFDEIK
+585 SFDEIENMYK
-591 EIYDNFKELM
+591 NFKEII
-601 KLNTRGIKVFF
+601 N
-612 TDIDKMKEQM
+612 
-622 LEELKVSSK
+622 

>member
-1 MKYKS
+1 MKYKT

-30 SGANYKGLCPFHP
+30 AGANYKGLCPFHP

-67 NPISFYSQYKKISFI
+67 NPISFYSQYKKISFL
-82 EAVEELS
+82 EAIEELS
-89 KKYAIP
+89 KKYGIP
-95 IKSLENNNLKQQE
+95 IKGIDNNSIKHQDN
-108 SYEKYYEIM
+108 YEKYYEIM
-117 KEAHLFYKN
+117 REAHNFYKDM
-126 SIFSNQGREA
+126 IFSNQGRVA
-136 LEYLSNR
+136 LEYLAGR
-143 KLNPKVIKE
+143 KLNPKIIKE
-152 NGLGFAPNK
+152 NGLGFAPDR
-161 WSELNDYLVSKGYES
+161 WSELNDYLLSKGYES
-176 KDLLKLGLIKEGD
+176 KDLLKLGLIKERE
-189 NGNNYDTFRNR
+189 NGNNYDVFRNR
-200 IIFPIFSIKGDVI
+200 IMFPIYSTKGEVI

-247 ERSGVI
+247 ERSGII

-267 VLSAYLYGFDV
+267 VLSAYIYGFDV

-287 TEEQGVLL
+287 TEEQGILL

-305 FDSDGPGQSA
+305 FDSDAPGQVA

-328 NIRILQLE
+328 NIRILKLE

-367 FKYYLKDYDL
+367 FSYYLKEYDL
-377 NTMMF
+377 SNMMS

-391 EFFQCVE
+391 EFFQCVD

-413 IDVDK
+413 LEIEKD
-418 NILKE
+418 ILKD

-438 DLVNINIGEKSE
+438 DLVNINMGEESE

-457 DTLFLILAKR
+457 DTVFLILANR
-467 EYFKYFSDK
+467 KYFDYFRDK
-476 NIKGSLTKKV
+476 NIKGSLTKKIY
-486 FQYLI
+486 QYLKSSEADESVVNI
-491 QHKEIDREDST
+491 PEHI
-502 LNLSQNLELTSE
+502 ELTSQE
-514 ELEQWQLLICTLI
+514 MEQWQLIICSLI
-527 ENISNDKKIEELL
+527 ENSSNEKKIEELL
-540 TETFLSWFKQEIDS
+540 KETFLSWFKQEIES
-554 SYRKVKGMDLI
+554 SYRRVKSMDLVT
-565 EGLLLTNKIKQ
+565 GLMLVNKIKQ
-576 LEIKLSRVN
+576 LEIALSKTN
-585 SFDEIK
+585 SFDEIENMYK
-591 EIYDNFKELM
+591 NFKEII
-601 KLNTRGIKVFF
+601 N
-612 TDIDKMKEQM
+612 
-622 LEELKVSSK
+622 

>member
-1 MKYKS
+1 MKYKT

-30 SGANYKGLCPFHP
+30 AGANYKGLCPFHP

-67 NPISFYSQYKKISFI
+67 NPISFYSQYKKISFL
-82 EAVEELS
+82 EAIEELS
-89 KKYAIP
+89 KKYGIP
-95 IKSLENNNLKQQE
+95 IKGIDNNSIKHQDN
-108 SYEKYYEIM
+108 YEKYYEIM
-117 KEAHLFYKN
+117 REAHNFYKDM
-126 SIFSNQGREA
+126 IFSNQGRVA
-136 LEYLSNR
+136 LEYLAGR
-143 KLNPKVIKE
+143 KLNPKIIKE
-152 NGLGFAPNK
+152 NGLGFAPDR
-161 WSELNDYLVSKGYES
+161 WSELNDYLLSKGYES
-176 KDLLKLGLIKEGD
+176 KDLLKLGLIKEGE
-189 NGNNYDTFRNR
+189 NGNNYDVFRNR
-200 IIFPIFSIKGDVI
+200 IMFPIYSTKGEVI

-247 ERSGVI
+247 ERSGII

-267 VLSAYLYGFDV
+267 VLSAYIYGFDV

-287 TEEQGVLL
+287 TEEQGILL

-305 FDSDGPGQSA
+305 FDSDAPGQAA

-328 NIRILQLE
+328 NIRILKLE

-367 FKYYLKDYDL
+367 FSYYLKEYDL
-377 NTMMF
+377 SNMMS

-391 EFFQCVE
+391 EFFQCVD

-413 IDVDK
+413 LEIEKD
-418 NILKE
+418 ILKD

-438 DLVNINIGEKSE
+438 DLVNINMGEESE

-457 DTLFLILAKR
+457 DTVFLILANRKNFD
-467 EYFKYFSDK
+467 YFRDK
-476 NIKGSLTKKV
+476 NIKGSLTKKIY
-486 FQYLI
+486 QYLKSSEADESVVNI
-491 QHKEIDREDST
+491 PEHI
-502 LNLSQNLELTSE
+502 ELTSQE
-514 ELEQWQLLICTLI
+514 MEQWQLIICSLI
-527 ENISNDKKIEELL
+527 ENSSNEKKIEELL
-540 TETFLSWFKQEIDS
+540 KETFLSWFKQEIES
-554 SYRKVKGMDLI
+554 SYRRVKSMDLVT
-565 EGLLLTNKIKQ
+565 GLMLVNKIKQ
-576 LEIKLSRVN
+576 LEIALSKTN
-585 SFDEIK
+585 SFDEIENMYK
-591 EIYDNFKELM
+591 NFKEII
-601 KLNTRGIKVFF
+601 N
-612 TDIDKMKEQM
+612 
-622 LEELKVSSK
+622 

>member
-1 MKYKS
+1 MKYKT

-30 SGANYKGLCPFHP
+30 AGANYKGLCPFHP

-67 NPISFYSQYKKISFI
+67 NPISFYSQYKKISFL
-82 EAVEELS
+82 EAIEELS
-89 KKYAIP
+89 KKYGIP
-95 IKSLENNNLKQQE
+95 IKGIDNNSIKQQDN
-108 SYEKYYEIM
+108 YEKYYEIM
-117 KEAHLFYKN
+117 REAHNFYKDM
-126 SIFSNQGREA
+126 IFSNQGRVA
-136 LEYLSNR
+136 LEYLAGR
-143 KLNPKVIKE
+143 KLNPKIIKE
-152 NGLGFAPNK
+152 NGLGFAPDR
-161 WSELNDYLVSKGYES
+161 WSELNDYLLSKGYES
-176 KDLLKLGLIKEGD
+176 KDLLKLGLIKEGE
-189 NGNNYDTFRNR
+189 NGNNYDIFRNR
-200 IIFPIFSIKGDVI
+200 IMFPIYSTKGEVI

-247 ERSGVI
+247 ERSGII

-267 VLSAYLYGFDV
+267 VLSAYIYGFDV

-287 TEEQGVLL
+287 TEEQGILL

-305 FDSDGPGQSA
+305 FDSDAPGQVA

-328 NIRILQLE
+328 NIRILKLE

-367 FKYYLKDYDL
+367 FSYYLKEYDL
-377 NTMMF
+377 SNMMS

-391 EFFQCVE
+391 EFFQCVD

-413 IDVDK
+413 LEIEKD
-418 NILKE
+418 ILKD

-438 DLVNINIGEKSE
+438 DLVNINMGEESE

-457 DTLFLILAKR
+457 DTVFLILANR
-467 EYFKYFSDK
+467 KYFDYFRDK
-476 NIKGSLTKKV
+476 NIKGSLTKKIY
-486 FQYLI
+486 QYLKSSEADESVVNI
-491 QHKEIDREDST
+491 PEHI
-502 LNLSQNLELTSE
+502 ELTSQE
-514 ELEQWQLLICTLI
+514 MEQWQLIICSLI
-527 ENISNDKKIEELL
+527 ENSSNEKKIEELL
-540 TETFLSWFKQEIDS
+540 KETFLSWFKQEIES
-554 SYRKVKGMDLI
+554 SYRRVKSMDLVT
-565 EGLLLTNKIKQ
+565 GLMLVNKIKQ
-576 LEIKLSRVN
+576 LEIALSKTN
-585 SFDEIK
+585 SFDEIENMYK
-591 EIYDNFKELM
+591 NFKEII
-601 KLNTRGIKVFF
+601 N
-612 TDIDKMKEQM
+612 
-622 LEELKVSSK
+622 

>member
-1 MKYKS
+1 MKYKT

-30 SGANYKGLCPFHP
+30 AGANYKGLCPFHP

-67 NPISFYSQYKKISFI
+67 NPISFYSQYKKISFL
-82 EAVEELS
+82 EAIEELS
-89 KKYAIP
+89 KKYGIP
-95 IKSLENNNLKQQE
+95 IKGVESNNTKQQDN
-108 SYEKYYEIM
+108 YEKYYEIM
-117 KEAHLFYKN
+117 REAHDFYKN
-126 SIFSNQGREA
+126 MIFSNQGRVA
-136 LEYLSNR
+136 LEYLANR
-143 KLNPKVIKE
+143 KLNPKIIKE
-152 NGLGFAPNK
+152 NGLGFAPDK
-161 WSELNDYLVSKGYES
+161 WSELNDYLLAKGYES
-176 KDLLKLGLIKEGD
+176 KDLLKLGLIKEGE

-200 IIFPIFSIKGDVI
+200 IMFPIYSIKGEVI

-247 ERSGVI
+247 ERSGII

-267 VLSAYLYGFDV
+267 VLSAYIYGFDV

-305 FDSDGPGQSA
+305 FDSDAPGQAA

-328 NIRILQLE
+328 NIRILKLE

-367 FKYYLKDYDL
+367 FNYYLKDYDL
-377 NTMMF
+377 SNMMS

-391 EFFQCVE
+391 EFFQCVD

-413 IDVDK
+413 LDIEK
-418 NILKE
+418 EILKE
-423 ILIDKNRKKSRKFEE
+423 ILVDKNRKKSRKFEE
-438 DLVNINIGEKSE
+438 DLVNINIGEETE

-457 DTLFLILAKR
+457 DTIFLILADKKYFN
-467 EYFKYFSDK
+467 YFKDK
-476 NIKGSLTKKV
+476 SIKGSLTRKIY
-486 FQYLI
+486 QYLKSSEVDENI
-491 QHKEIDREDST
+491 VNIPEHI
-502 LNLSQNLELTSE
+502 ELTSKE
-514 ELEQWQLLICTLI
+514 MEQWQLIICSLI
-527 ENISNDKKIEELL
+527 ENASNEKKVEELL
-540 TETFLSWFKQEIDS
+540 KETFLSWFKQEIES
-554 SYRKVKGMDLI
+554 SYRRVKSMDLFT
-565 EGLLLTNKIKQ
+565 GLTLTNKIKQ
-576 LEIKLSRVN
+576 LEISLGKVN
-585 SFDEIK
+585 SFDEIEKMYRVFK
-591 EIYDNFKELM
+591 EIVD
-601 KLNTRGIKVFF
+601 
-612 TDIDKMKEQM
+612 
-622 LEELKVSSK
+622 

>member
-1 MKYKS
+1 MKYKT

-30 SGANYKGLCPFHP
+30 AGANYKGLCPFHP

-67 NPISFYSQYKKISFI
+67 NPISFYSQYKKISFL
-82 EAVEELS
+82 EAIEELS
-89 KKYAIP
+89 KKYGIP
-95 IKSLENNNLKQQE
+95 IKGIDNNSIKQQDN
-108 SYEKYYEIM
+108 YEKYYEIM
-117 KEAHLFYKN
+117 REAHNFYKDM
-126 SIFSNQGREA
+126 IFSNQGRVA
-136 LEYLSNR
+136 LEYLAGR
-143 KLNPKVIKE
+143 KLNPKIIKE
-152 NGLGFAPNK
+152 NGLGFAPDR
-161 WSELNDYLVSKGYES
+161 WSELNDYLLSKGYES
-176 KDLLKLGLIKEGD
+176 KDLLKLGLIKEGE
-189 NGNNYDTFRNR
+189 NGNNYDVFRNR
-200 IIFPIFSIKGDVI
+200 IMFPIYSTKGEVI

-247 ERSGVI
+247 ERSGII

-267 VLSAYLYGFDV
+267 VLSAYIYGFDV

-287 TEEQGVLL
+287 TEEQGILL

-305 FDSDGPGQSA
+305 FDSDAPGQAA

-328 NIRILQLE
+328 NIRILKLE

-367 FKYYLKDYDL
+367 FNYYLKEYDL
-377 NTMMF
+377 SNMMS

-391 EFFQCVE
+391 EFFQCVD

-413 IDVDK
+413 LEIEKD
-418 NILKE
+418 ILKD

-438 DLVNINIGEKSE
+438 DLVNINMGEESE

-457 DTLFLILAKR
+457 DTVFLILANRKNFD
-467 EYFKYFSDK
+467 YFRDK
-476 NIKGSLTKKV
+476 NIKGSLTKKIY
-486 FQYLI
+486 QYLKSSEADESVVNI
-491 QHKEIDREDST
+491 PEHI
-502 LNLSQNLELTSE
+502 ELTSQE
-514 ELEQWQLLICTLI
+514 MEQWQLIICSLI
-527 ENISNDKKIEELL
+527 ENSSNEKKIEELL
-540 TETFLSWFKQEIDS
+540 KETFLSWFKQEIES
-554 SYRKVKGMDLI
+554 SYRRVKSMDLVT
-565 EGLLLTNKIKQ
+565 GLMLVNKIKQ
-576 LEIKLSRVN
+576 LEIALSKTN
-585 SFDEIK
+585 SFDEIENMYK
-591 EIYDNFKELM
+591 NFREIVN
-601 KLNTRGIKVFF
+601 
-612 TDIDKMKEQM
+612 
-622 LEELKVSSK
+622 

>member
-1 MKYKS
+1 MKYKT

-30 SGANYKGLCPFHP
+30 AGANYKGLCPFHP

-67 NPISFYSQYKKISFI
+67 NPISFYSQYKKISFL
-82 EAVEELS
+82 EAIEELS
-89 KKYAIP
+89 KKYGIP
-95 IKSLENNNLKQQE
+95 IKGIDNNSIKQQDN
-108 SYEKYYEIM
+108 YEKYYEIM
-117 KEAHLFYKN
+117 REAHNFYKDM
-126 SIFSNQGREA
+126 IFSNQGRVA
-136 LEYLSNR
+136 LEYLAGR
-143 KLNPKVIKE
+143 KLNPKIIKE
-152 NGLGFAPNK
+152 NGLGFAPDR
-161 WSELNDYLVSKGYES
+161 WSELNDYLLSKGYES
-176 KDLLKLGLIKEGD
+176 KDLLKLGLIKEGE
-189 NGNNYDTFRNR
+189 NGNNYDVFRNR
-200 IIFPIFSIKGDVI
+200 IMFPIYSTKGEVI

-247 ERSGVI
+247 ERSGII

-267 VLSAYLYGFDV
+267 VLSAYIYGFDV

-287 TEEQGVLL
+287 TEEQGILL

-305 FDSDGPGQSA
+305 FDSDAPGQAA

-328 NIRILQLE
+328 NIRILKLE

-367 FKYYLKDYDL
+367 FNYYLKEYDL
-377 NTMMF
+377 SNMMS

-391 EFFQCVE
+391 EFFQCVD

-413 IDVDK
+413 LEIEKD
-418 NILKE
+418 ILKD

-438 DLVNINIGEKSE
+438 DLVNINMGEESE

-457 DTLFLILAKR
+457 DTVFLILANRKNFD
-467 EYFKYFSDK
+467 YFRDK
-476 NIKGSLTKKV
+476 NIKGSLTKKIY
-486 FQYLI
+486 QYLKSSEADESVVNI
-491 QHKEIDREDST
+491 PEHI
-502 LNLSQNLELTSE
+502 ELTSQE
-514 ELEQWQLLICTLI
+514 MEQWQLIICSLI
-527 ENISNDKKIEELL
+527 ENSSNEKKIEELL
-540 TETFLSWFKQEIDS
+540 KETFLSWFKQEIES
-554 SYRKVKGMDLI
+554 SYRRVKSMDLVT
-565 EGLLLTNKIKQ
+565 GLMLVNKIKQ
-576 LEIKLSRVN
+576 LEIALSKTN
-585 SFDEIK
+585 NFDEIENMYK
-591 EIYDNFKELM
+591 NFKEIV
-601 KLNTRGIKVFF
+601 N
-612 TDIDKMKEQM
+612 
-622 LEELKVSSK
+622 

>member
-1 MKYKS
+1 MKYKT

-30 SGANYKGLCPFHP
+30 AGANYKGLCPFHP

-67 NPISFYSQYKKISFI
+67 NPISFYSQYKKISFL
-82 EAVEELS
+82 EAIEELS
-89 KKYAIP
+89 KKYGIP
-95 IKSLENNNLKQQE
+95 IKGIDNNSIKQQDN
-108 SYEKYYEIM
+108 YEKYYEIM
-117 KEAHLFYKN
+117 REAHNFYKDM
-126 SIFSNQGREA
+126 IFSNQGRVA
-136 LEYLSNR
+136 LEYLAGR
-143 KLNPKVIKE
+143 KLNPKIIKE
-152 NGLGFAPNK
+152 NGLGFAPDR
-161 WSELNDYLVSKGYES
+161 WSELNDYLLSKGYES
-176 KDLLKLGLIKEGD
+176 KDLLKLGLIKEGE
-189 NGNNYDTFRNR
+189 NGNNYDVFRNR
-200 IIFPIFSIKGDVI
+200 IMFPIYSTKGEVI

-247 ERSGVI
+247 ERSGII

-267 VLSAYLYGFDV
+267 VLSAYIYGFDV

-287 TEEQGVLL
+287 TEEQGILL

-305 FDSDGPGQSA
+305 FDSDAPGQAA

-328 NIRILQLE
+328 NIRILKLE

-367 FKYYLKDYDL
+367 FNYYLKEYDL
-377 NTMMF
+377 SNMMS

-391 EFFQCVE
+391 EFFQCVD

-413 IDVDK
+413 LEIEKD
-418 NILKE
+418 ILKD

-438 DLVNINIGEKSE
+438 DLVNINMGEESE

-457 DTLFLILAKR
+457 DTVFLILANRKNFD
-467 EYFKYFSDK
+467 YFRDK
-476 NIKGSLTKKV
+476 NIKGSLTKKIY
-486 FQYLI
+486 QYLKSSEADESVVNI
-491 QHKEIDREDST
+491 SEHI
-502 LNLSQNLELTSE
+502 ELTSQE
-514 ELEQWQLLICTLI
+514 MEQWQLIICSLI
-527 ENISNDKKIEELL
+527 ENSSNEKKIEELL
-540 TETFLSWFKQEIDS
+540 KETFLSWFKQEIES
-554 SYRKVKGMDLI
+554 SYRRVKSMDLVT
-565 EGLLLTNKIKQ
+565 GLMLVNKIKQ
-576 LEIKLSRVN
+576 LEIALSKTN
-585 SFDEIK
+585 SFDEIENMYK
-591 EIYDNFKELM
+591 NFKEIV
-601 KLNTRGIKVFF
+601 N
-612 TDIDKMKEQM
+612 
-622 LEELKVSSK
+622 

>member
-1 MKYKS
+1 MKYKT

-30 SGANYKGLCPFHP
+30 AGANYKGLCPFHP

-67 NPISFYSQYKKISFI
+67 NPISFYSQYKKISFL
-82 EAVEELS
+82 EAIEELS
-89 KKYAIP
+89 KKYGIP
-95 IKSLENNNLKQQE
+95 IKGIDNNSIKQQDN
-108 SYEKYYEIM
+108 YEKYYEIM
-117 KEAHLFYKN
+117 REAHNFYKDM
-126 SIFSNQGREA
+126 IFSNQGRVA
-136 LEYLSNR
+136 LEYLAGR
-143 KLNPKVIKE
+143 KLNPKIIKE
-152 NGLGFAPNK
+152 NGLGFASDR
-161 WSELNDYLVSKGYES
+161 WSELNDYLLSKGYES
-176 KDLLKLGLIKEGD
+176 KDLLKLGLIKEGE
-189 NGNNYDTFRNR
+189 NGNNYDVFRNR
-200 IIFPIFSIKGDVI
+200 IMFPIYSTKGEVI

-247 ERSGVI
+247 ERSGII

-267 VLSAYLYGFDV
+267 VLSAYIYGFDV

-287 TEEQGVLL
+287 TEEQGILL

-305 FDSDGPGQSA
+305 FDSDAPGQVA

-328 NIRILQLE
+328 NIRILKLE

-367 FKYYLKDYDL
+367 FSYYLKEYDL
-377 NTMMF
+377 SNMMS

-391 EFFQCVE
+391 EFFQCVD

-413 IDVDK
+413 LEIEKD
-418 NILKE
+418 ILKD

-438 DLVNINIGEKSE
+438 DLVNINMGEESE

-457 DTLFLILAKR
+457 DTVFLILANR
-467 EYFKYFSDK
+467 KYFDYFRDK
-476 NIKGSLTKKV
+476 NIKGSLTKKIY
-486 FQYLI
+486 QYLKSSEADESVVNI
-491 QHKEIDREDST
+491 PEHI
-502 LNLSQNLELTSE
+502 ELTSQE
-514 ELEQWQLLICTLI
+514 MEQWQLIICSLI
-527 ENISNDKKIEELL
+527 ENSSNEKKIEELL
-540 TETFLSWFKQEIDS
+540 KETFLSWFKQEIES
-554 SYRKVKGMDLI
+554 SYRRVKSMDLVT
-565 EGLLLTNKIKQ
+565 GLMLVNKIKQ
-576 LEIKLSRVN
+576 LEIALSKTN
-585 SFDEIK
+585 SFDEIENMYK
-591 EIYDNFKELM
+591 NFKEII
-601 KLNTRGIKVFF
+601 N
-612 TDIDKMKEQM
+612 
-622 LEELKVSSK
+622 

>member
-1 MKYKS
+1 MKYKT

-30 SGANYKGLCPFHP
+30 AGANYKGLCPFHP

-67 NPISFYSQYKKISFI
+67 NPISFYSQYKKISFL
-82 EAVEELS
+82 EAIEELS
-89 KKYAIP
+89 KKYGIP
-95 IKSLENNNLKQQE
+95 IKGIDNNSIKQQDN
-108 SYEKYYEIM
+108 YEKYYEIM
-117 KEAHLFYKN
+117 REAHNFYKDM
-126 SIFSNQGREA
+126 IFSNQGRVA
-136 LEYLSNR
+136 LEYLAGR
-143 KLNPKVIKE
+143 KLNPKIIKE
-152 NGLGFAPNK
+152 NGLGFAPDR
-161 WSELNDYLVSKGYES
+161 WSELNDYLLSKGYES
-176 KDLLKLGLIKEGD
+176 KDLLKLGLIKEGE
-189 NGNNYDTFRNR
+189 NGNNYDVFRNR
-200 IIFPIFSIKGDVI
+200 IMFPIYSTKGEVI

-247 ERSGVI
+247 ERSGII

-267 VLSAYLYGFDV
+267 VLSAYIYGFDV

-287 TEEQGVLL
+287 TEEQGILL

-305 FDSDGPGQSA
+305 FDSDAPGQVA

-328 NIRILQLE
+328 NIRILKLE

-367 FKYYLKDYDL
+367 FSYYLKEYDL
-377 NTMMF
+377 SNMMS

-391 EFFQCVE
+391 EFFQCVD
-398 TELEKTLYLDRLSKE
+398 TELEKILYLDRLSKE
-413 IDVDK
+413 LEIEKD
-418 NILKE
+418 ILKD

-438 DLVNINIGEKSE
+438 DLVNINMGEESE

-457 DTLFLILAKR
+457 DTVFLILANR
-467 EYFKYFSDK
+467 KYFDYFRDK
-476 NIKGSLTKKV
+476 NIKGSLTKKIY
-486 FQYLI
+486 QYLKSSEADESVVNI
-491 QHKEIDREDST
+491 PEHI
-502 LNLSQNLELTSE
+502 ELTSQE
-514 ELEQWQLLICTLI
+514 MEQWQLIICSLI
-527 ENISNDKKIEELL
+527 ENSSNEKKIEELL
-540 TETFLSWFKQEIDS
+540 KETFLSWFKQEIES
-554 SYRKVKGMDLI
+554 SYRRVKSMDLVT
-565 EGLLLTNKIKQ
+565 GLMLVNKIKQ
-576 LEIKLSRVN
+576 LEIALSKTN
-585 SFDEIK
+585 SFDEIENMYK
-591 EIYDNFKELM
+591 NFKEII
-601 KLNTRGIKVFF
+601 N
-612 TDIDKMKEQM
+612 
-622 LEELKVSSK
+622 